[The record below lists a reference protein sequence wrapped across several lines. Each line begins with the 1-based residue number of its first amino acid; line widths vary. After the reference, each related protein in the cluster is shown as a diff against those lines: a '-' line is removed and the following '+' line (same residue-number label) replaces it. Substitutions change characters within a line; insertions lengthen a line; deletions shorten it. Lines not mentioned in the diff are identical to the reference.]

1 VRSCACFVESGRF
14 RCQSFP
20 PAAGVPLCLPAG
32 SVKGGLDVLSR
43 GTAGVGVWLPGA
55 DIPGTSMSPGHPI
68 RQVRLPY
75 GIGLLCVVYKA
86 PGRHTP
92 TPAVPRDRTSRP
104 PFTDPAGRQS
114 GIPAQE
120 GTTGNGTWGY
130 GMADGLEGIRRG
142 VYGKLIFFGVLFWG
156 WVWYK

>member
-1 VRSCACFVESGRF
+1 MRSCACFVESGRF

-20 PAAGVPLCLPAG
+20 PAAGVPLCLPE
-32 SVKGGLDVLSR
+32 GGLGVLSR

-55 DIPGTSMSPGHPI
+55 DIPGTPMSPGHPI

-75 GIGLLCVVYKA
+75 GIGLLCVVYNSTWEPHSNTGRP
-86 PGRHTP
+86 PGQDIQ
-92 TPAVPRDRTSRP
+92 A

>member
-1 VRSCACFVESGRF
+1 MSCPG
-14 RCQSFP
+14 
-20 PAAGVPLCLPAG
+20 
-32 SVKGGLDVLSR
+32 

-55 DIPGTSMSPGHPI
+55 DIPGTPMSPEHPI

-104 PFTDPAGRQS
+104 PSQTPQGDKAEFPRRRERLATEPG
-114 GIPAQE
+114 
-120 GTTGNGTWGY
+120 
-130 GMADGLEGIRRG
+130 GM
-142 VYGKLIFFGVLFWG
+142 G
-156 WVWYK
+156 WRMG